1 MVIES
6 IRRSSMLMNAG
17 FRFAG
22 VNHTLTVFE
31 RVEEGGT
38 VRVLLYTDGRI
49 EIREFMRSISA
60 DGSVTEDCIDD
71 SVVSELELKRYLGIG

>member
-22 VNHTLTVFE
+22 VNPVVTVFE

-38 VRVLLYTDGRI
+38 VRALLYTDGRI
-49 EIREFMRSISA
+49 EIREFMRAISA
-60 DGSVTEDCIDD
+60 DGSVTEDCVDT
-71 SVVSELELKRYLGIG
+71 SVVSEFELKGFLGV

>member
-22 VNHTLTVFE
+22 VNSSASVFE
-31 RVEEGGT
+31 RVEDSAT
-38 VRVLLYTDGRI
+38 ARVILYTDGRI
-49 EIREFMRSISA
+49 EIREFMRAISA
-60 DGSVTEDCIDD
+60 DGTVSEDCVD
-71 SVVSELELKRYLGIG
+71 SYVVSELELKRYLGIG

>member
-6 IRRSSMLMNAG
+6 IRRSSLLMNAG

-22 VNHTLTVFE
+22 VNPTVTVFE
-31 RVEEGGT
+31 RVEDGGT
-38 VRVLLYTDGRI
+38 VRVLLYTEGRI

-60 DGSVTEDCIDD
+60 DGSVSEDCVAS
-71 SVVSELELKRYLGIG
+71 SVVTELELKGFLGS

>member
-6 IRRSSMLMNAG
+6 IRRSSLLMNAG

-22 VNHTLTVFE
+22 VNQALTVFE
-31 RVEEGGT
+31 RIEDGAT
-38 VRVLLYTDGRI
+38 ARVLLYTDGRI

-60 DGSVTEDCIDD
+60 DGSVTEECVES
-71 SVVSELELKRYLGIG
+71 SVVSEKELKGFLGV